1 MRWSIVLAIVAA
13 AAQAGCVSNPM
24 SGVTAP
30 PVTIQMTRI
39 TPNAPEPI
47 YYSGLGDPVRLVIT
61 DSGTLT
67 QVWNRIFATMTEPP
81 AAPSVDFSHER
92 VLVAALG
99 ARSSGGY
106 RIEFNRAAL
115 EGGEVVAEVLATSP
129 GAHCATSQALT
140 QPVDV
145 VKLPLSD
152 APIRFEESTATS
164 DCPN

>member
-1 MRWSIVLAIVAA
+1 
-13 AAQAGCVSNPM
+13 
-24 SGVTAP
+24 
-30 PVTIQMTRI
+30 MTRI

-47 YYSGLGDPVRLVIT
+47 YYSGLSDPVRLVIT
-61 DSGTLT
+61 DSGTLA
-67 QVWNRIFATMTEPP
+67 QVWNRIFATTTEPP
-81 AAPSVDFSHER
+81 AVPSVDFSHER

-129 GAHCATSQALT
+129 GSRCATSQALT

-145 VKLPLSD
+145 VKVPLSD
-152 APIRFEESTATS
+152 APVRFEESTATS